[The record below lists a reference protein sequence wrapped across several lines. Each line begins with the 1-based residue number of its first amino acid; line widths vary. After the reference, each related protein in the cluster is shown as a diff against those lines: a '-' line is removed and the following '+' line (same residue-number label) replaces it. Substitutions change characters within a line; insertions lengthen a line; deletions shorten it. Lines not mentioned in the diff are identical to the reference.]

1 MKLQHFLVGILIASA
16 FIAGTTS
23 FIGSL
28 TFHTGIVVDQSYD
41 TTYDKIDD
49 SLLVAKET
57 DEQLKD
63 SQISGQTPFD
73 PLQLATF
80 PILGIVHDSYGI
92 VVAVIHDISTDL
104 QLDSWIAPVLLGI
117 LSFLL
122 LFAILNAV
130 FGRSI

>member
-80 PILGIVHDSYGI
+80 PILGIVHDSYEI
-92 VVAVIHDISTDL
+92 VVLVMHDISTDL

>member
-1 MKLQHFLVGILIASA
+1 MKLQHFLVGLLIASA

-28 TFHTGIVVDQSYD
+28 SVHTGITVDQSYD
-41 TTYDKIDD
+41 GTYDKIDD
-49 SLLVAKET
+49 SLLVAKEA
-57 DEQLKD
+57 DEQLQD

-80 PILGIVHDSYGI
+80 PILGIVHDSYEI
-92 VVAVIHDISTDL
+92 VVAVIHDVSTDL
-104 QLDSWIAPVLLGI
+104 NLDAWIAPVLLGI
-117 LSFLL
+117 VIFLL

-130 FGRSI
+130 FGRSL